1 MKAYSNDLRKR
12 IIAARNNGDK
22 INDIAE
28 RFSVSVRFI
37 YSLLRL
43 FRMTGSYEAKKNS
56 GGAPRKISSEDEEKI
71 RQFIE
76 EKPDLTLEEI
86 KEQGNLEVSVST
98 IHRAIK
104 RMKITLKKNTLS
116 SRTKLTASTRVKEA
130 LDGSSFMLEYKQS
143 CIHRRKQ
150 YKC

>member
-22 INDIAE
+22 VNDIAE

-76 EKPDLTLEEI
+76 EKSDLTLEEI

-104 RMKITLKKNTLS
+104 RMKITLKKNALS
-116 SRTKLTASTRVKEA
+116 SRTKLTASTRVNEA
-130 LDGSSFMLEYKQS
+130 LDGSSSMLEYK
-143 CIHRRKQ
+143 
-150 YKC
+150 

>member
-22 INDIAE
+22 VNDIAE

-104 RMKITLKKNTLS
+104 RMKITLKKNALS
-116 SRTKLTASTRVKEA
+116 SRTKLTESTRVKEA
-130 LDGSSFMLEYKQS
+130 LDGSSSMLEYKQS

-150 YKC
+150 YKY

>member
-22 INDIAE
+22 VNDIAE

-86 KEQGNLEVSVST
+86 KEQGNIEVSVST
-98 IHRAIK
+98 IHRAIE
-104 RMKITLKKNTLS
+104 RMKITLKKKNALS
-116 SRTKLTASTRVKEA
+116 SRTKLTESTRVKEA
-130 LDGSSFMLEYKQS
+130 LDGSSSMLEYK
-143 CIHRRKQ
+143 
-150 YKC
+150 

>member
-22 INDIAE
+22 VNDIAE

-86 KEQGNLEVSVST
+86 KEQGNIEVSVST
-98 IHRAIK
+98 IHRAIE
-104 RMKITLKKNTLS
+104 RMKITLKKKNALS
-116 SRTKLTASTRVKEA
+116 SRTKLTESTRVKEA
-130 LDGSSFMLEYKQS
+130 LDGSSSMLEYKQS
-143 CIHRRKQ
+143 CIHRRK
-150 YKC
+150 

>member
-1 MKAYSNDLRKR
+1 MLKFLISL
-12 IIAARNNGDK
+12 IVARNNGDK
-22 INDIAE
+22 GDKVNDIAE

-76 EKPDLTLEEI
+76 EKSDLTLEEI

-104 RMKITLKKNTLS
+104 RMKITLKKKRFILKNKTH
-116 SRTKLTASTRVKEA
+116 R
-130 LDGSSFMLEYKQS
+130 EYKS
-143 CIHRRKQ
+143 
-150 YKC
+150 

>member
-22 INDIAE
+22 VNDIAE

-76 EKPDLTLEEI
+76 EKSDLTLEEI

-104 RMKITLKKNTLS
+104 RMKITLKKNALS
-116 SRTKLTASTRVKEA
+116 SRTKLTESTRVKEA
-130 LDGSSFMLEYKQS
+130 LDGSSSMLEYK
-143 CIHRRKQ
+143 
-150 YKC
+150 

>member
-22 INDIAE
+22 VNDIAE

-43 FRMTGSYEAKKNS
+43 FRMAGSYEAKKNS

-86 KEQGNLEVSVST
+86 KEQGNIEVSVST
-98 IHRAIK
+98 IHRAIE
-104 RMKITLKKNTLS
+104 RMKITLKKKRFILKNKTH
-116 SRTKLTASTRVKEA
+116 R
-130 LDGSSFMLEYKQS
+130 EYKG
-143 CIHRRKQ
+143 
-150 YKC
+150 

>member
-22 INDIAE
+22 VNDIAE

-104 RMKITLKKNTLS
+104 RMKITLKKNALS
-116 SRTKLTASTRVKEA
+116 SRTKLTESTRVKEA
-130 LDGSSFMLEYKQS
+130 LDGSSSMLEYK
-143 CIHRRKQ
+143 
-150 YKC
+150 